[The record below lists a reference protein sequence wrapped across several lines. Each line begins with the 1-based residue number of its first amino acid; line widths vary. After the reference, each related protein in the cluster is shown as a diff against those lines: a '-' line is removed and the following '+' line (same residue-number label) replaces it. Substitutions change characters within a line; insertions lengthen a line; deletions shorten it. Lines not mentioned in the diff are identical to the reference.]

1 MYPDPLSVIILAAGK
16 GKRMLS
22 QIPKVLHNVHGVPM
36 VLSVMNNALELNP
49 KKVIVVL
56 GYKSEQ
62 VRQVIL
68 NGRNIENL
76 DFVYQQIQLGTG
88 HAISV
93 AMPNLHEIKG
103 DVIVLS
109 GDVPLLS
116 SKTLKKLL
124 QRHRKGNYSATIL
137 TTILD
142 EPSGY
147 GRVLRTKGKKS
158 RIVGIV
164 EEKDATLE
172 ELQISE
178 VNTGTYV
185 FRVEFLRDYLPKLKD
200 SNAQNEYYLTDIFKI
215 AISDNLGVDSIQT
228 KNRNEVKGVN
238 TLEDLKNL
246 EVY

>member
-1 MYPDPLSVIILAAGK
+1 MYPVPLSVIILAAGK
-16 GKRMLS
+16 GKRMFS

-36 VLSVMNNALELNP
+36 VLSVVNNALELNP

-62 VRQVIL
+62 VRKVIL
-68 NGRNIENL
+68 NGWDLENL
-76 DFVYQQIQLGTG
+76 DFVYQKVQLGTG
-88 HAISV
+88 HAVSV
-93 AMPNLHEIKG
+93 AIPNLQEIKG

-124 QRHRKGNYSATIL
+124 QRHRKGNYSATML

-215 AISDNLGVDSIQT
+215 AISDNLEVGSIQT
-228 KNRNEVKGVN
+228 KNQNEVKGVN
-238 TLEDLKNL
+238 TLENLKNL
-246 EVY
+246 EVS